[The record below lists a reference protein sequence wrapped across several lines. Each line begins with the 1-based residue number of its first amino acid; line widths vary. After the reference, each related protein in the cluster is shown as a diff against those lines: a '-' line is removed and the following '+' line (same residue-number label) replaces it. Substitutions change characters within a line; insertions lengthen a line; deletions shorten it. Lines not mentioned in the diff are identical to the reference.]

1 MTSLASGMLRMILPG
16 FPTSA
21 AFALVGV
28 VVRDPRQTQPFA
40 SAGVTWR
47 GLRWFEGHTV
57 CDRPRPVNGDD
68 PSRVTEQSNRLQVP
82 VYYQTVK
89 RLPTDLEILEDIYQR
104 YYAVF
109 SSFSR
114 EDPKRSTKVFVP
126 IDIETIASPHFSSKK

>member
-1 MTSLASGMLRMILPG
+1 
-16 FPTSA
+16 
-21 AFALVGV
+21 
-28 VVRDPRQTQPFA
+28 
-40 SAGVTWR
+40 
-47 GLRWFEGHTV
+47 
-57 CDRPRPVNGDD
+57 
-68 PSRVTEQSNRLQVP
+68 